1 MAAEFSRGPGWE
13 PLPVP
18 RDAVLDSAEV
28 ENFLGEV
35 THDFIQG
42 IDGDRRGITWAVTYL
57 HGRAHTIAAGTPMA
71 RAADLEQCSFADGP
85 VLAAIGSGHFVHLA
99 DVGLDRRWPGYAS
112 AAAAHGVSSLLSTPI
127 VVAAGS
133 SAALN
138 LYASAPHAFTSED
151 IIKTRTYAGQVA
163 RALRAMLRVAER
175 AQSDAE
181 LAVAQKSLVLMD
193 LAGSTLM
200 TESVRPRN
208 GTYGSGRT
216 A

>member
-1 MAAEFSRGPGWE
+1 MAAEISRGPGWE

-18 RDAVLDSAEV
+18 QDAVLDSAEV
-28 ENFLGEV
+28 EDFLGEV
-35 THDFIQG
+35 THDFVRG

-71 RAADLEQCSFADGP
+71 RAADREQCSFADGP

-112 AAAAHGVSSLLSTPI
+112 AAAAHGVRSLLSTPI
-127 VVAAGS
+127 AVVQGS
-133 SAALN
+133 SAAIN

-151 IIKTRTYAGQVA
+151 IIKTGAYAGQVA
-163 RALRAMLRVAER
+163 HALRAILRVAVQAR
-175 AQSDAE
+175 PRAE
-181 LAVAQKSLVLMD
+181 LATPQKSLVL
-193 LAGSTLM
+193 AGSTLI
-200 TESVRPRN
+200 TESMRPKN
-208 GTYGSGRT
+208 GTYGRGKT